1 MIACRGRHRWPL
13 LAGIAFGLL
22 AAPVQAQ
29 DAAGRVQLDA
39 TVNAHRVS
47 GGFGDWRGAELRLAG
62 RPSARDTWY
71 LDALWQ
77 RAFGDEGIYASA
89 SAQRAFTPVWSG
101 FLGVGS
107 GSGDFF
113 FPDVRVDAVLTRK
126 WGAARHVLTN
136 IGTTIV
142 DAKRGY
148 RDAGGMLSLTAYAG
162 SAIVMEAGGRLNR
175 SAPGAVTTGRGFGS
189 LTLGRDHASYVVLR
203 GSTGQEGYQLLG
215 PSTAIRRF
223 QSSEGA
229 ISWRQWLG
237 RHGGFVVQGER
248 YRNDAYAR
256 TGVSLGF
263 FADW

>member
-1 MIACRGRHRWPL
+1 MTARRGRVGWSL
-13 LAGIAFGLL
+13 LAGFALCL
-22 AAPVQAQ
+22 RSAPAQGQ
-29 DAAGRVQLDA
+29 DATDRMRLDA

-47 GGFGDWRGAELRLAG
+47 GGFGDWRGASLRLTG
-62 RPSARDTWY
+62 RPSVRDTWY

-77 RAFGDEGIYASA
+77 RAFGDEGVYASA

-113 FPDVRVDAVLTRK
+113 FPDLRVDAVLTRK
-126 WGAARHVLTN
+126 WGAGRRLLTN

-142 DAKRGY
+142 DAKQGY
-148 RDAGGMLSLTAYAG
+148 SDAGGMLSLTAYAG
-162 SAIVMEAGGRLNR
+162 SALVMEAGGRLNR
-175 SAPGAVTTGRGFGS
+175 SAPGAVTTGRGFTS
-189 LTLGRDHASYVVLR
+189 LTFGRDHAGYLVFR
-203 GSTGQEGYQLLG
+203 GSTGDEGYQLLG
-215 PSTAIRRF
+215 TSTAIRRF
-223 QSSEGA
+223 HSSEGA
-229 ISWRQWLG
+229 VSWRQWLG